1 MRLPRRTFLLGLGGA
16 GVLVTGSILGLR
28 HLASDSNFRSWV
40 EATVARNMPGVAIP
54 ETTMA
59 AFSEAFVEQ
68 FPPHRMQRIL
78 TAGRGAG
85 HAMLEMAGLRAGNK
99 EPDMEPNI
107 FETGPDAMRDAIDER
122 LGPLRQALEA
132 LLQQQGRSLDDL
144 ARPVALPPR

>member
-1 MRLPRRTFLLGLGGA
+1 MRLPRRTLLLGLGGA

-59 AFSEAFVEQ
+59 AFSGAFVEQ

-85 HAMLEMAGLRAGNK
+85 HAMLEMAGLQAG
-99 EPDMEPNI
+99 
-107 FETGPDAMRDAIDER
+107 TY
-122 LGPLRQALEA
+122 
-132 LLQQQGRSLDDL
+132 RSLERHVVTQFLFATDLLDQDDPATAEIAFVGL
-144 ARPVALPPR
+144 RSHRECLGRNPFAEFL